1 MLEALFS
8 PRSVAVIG
16 ASRSEGKLGRSVL
29 KNLVQYGYRGPVYP
43 VNLKADEIL
52 GLRCY
57 ARVSD
62 IPHDVDLA
70 VIVVPSR
77 FVPEVM
83 ADCAAKGVKAA
94 IIISA
99 GFREVG
105 PEGAKLERE
114 VVEIARKSGMR
125 LLGPN
130 SLGLI
135 DTASSLNAT
144 FAASMPE
151 RGEIAFMSQSGAL
164 CTSILDWAGPAGVGF
179 SKFVSL
185 GNKADLDEVDM
196 LEAWRDDERSR
207 VILAYLE
214 GIAEGRRFMD
224 VARGLTKEKP
234 LIVVKSGTTSA
245 GSRAVS
251 SHTGSLA
258 GSEAAYNAAFKQ
270 CGVIRARSVE
280 ELFDYSVAFAYQP
293 LPQGERVAIITN
305 AGGPGIMA
313 ADACEKEGLAL
324 AALTAE
330 TIERL
335 RSHLPTA
342 ASLYNPI
349 DVLGDA
355 LADRYRLALEAALQ
369 DANVDAIL
377 VLLTP
382 QAMTQIEET
391 ASSLVEASRRSAKPI
406 LACFMGGERVA
417 PGVEILNR
425 GHVPN
430 YQYPERA
437 VRALAAMCEHRQW
450 REQEIELPVAFTVN
464 RAQAEA
470 AIEKAR
476 AAGRLRLG
484 EMEACQVLSAYG
496 LPLPKAALARS
507 AEEAVASAEEIG
519 YPVVMKVVSPEILHK
534 SDIGGV
540 RVGIQSA
547 SEVRDAF
554 DLITYRATKYMPGAD
569 IWGILVQEMARQTRE
584 VIIGV
589 TKDPQFGHLIMFGL
603 GGIYVEAL
611 KDVTFRVA
619 PLTPSEARAMITEI
633 RSYPLLSGV
642 RGERPAD
649 IDSIVDCLL
658 RVSQLVTDLPE
669 IVELDIN
676 PLMVGEVGQGA
687 LVVDCRMVIE

>member
-1 MLEALFS
+1 MFS

-16 ASRSEGKLGRSVL
+16 ASRREGKLGHSVL
-29 KNLVQYGYRGPVYP
+29 KNLVQYGYQGPIYP
-43 VNLKADEIL
+43 VNPNADDIL
-52 GLRCY
+52 GLQCY
-57 ARVSD
+57 ARVND
-62 IPHDVDLA
+62 IPHEVDLA

-77 FVPEVM
+77 YVPEVV

-94 IIISA
+94 IVISA

-114 VVEIARKSGMR
+114 VVEIARESGMR

-144 FAASMPE
+144 FAASMAK

-196 LEAWRDDERSR
+196 LEAWREDEHSR

-214 GIAEGRRFMD
+214 GIADGRRFMD
-224 VARGLTKEKP
+224 VAKGLTKEKP
-234 LIVVKSGTTSA
+234 LIIVKSGTTSA

-258 GSEAAYNAAFKQ
+258 GSEAAYDAAFKQ

-280 ELFDYSVAFAYQP
+280 GLFDYSVAFAYQP

-313 ADACEKEGLAL
+313 ADACESEGLAL

-330 TIERL
+330 TIEHL
-335 RSHLPTA
+335 RSHLPPA

-355 LADRYRLALEAALQ
+355 LADRYRLALEAALR
-369 DANVDAIL
+369 DPNVDAIL

-406 LACFMGGERVA
+406 LACFMGGEMVA
-417 PGVEILNR
+417 SGAEILNQ
-425 GHVPN
+425 GQVPN

-437 VRALAAMCEHRQW
+437 VRALAAMRDHRQW
-450 REQEIELPVAFTVN
+450 QEQEVELPLAFTVD

-484 EMEACQVLSAYG
+484 EMEACQVISAYG
-496 LPLPKAALARS
+496 LSLPKAALARS
-507 AEEAVASAEEIG
+507 AEEAVASAEGIG

-619 PLTPSEARAMITEI
+619 PLTPGEARAMIAEI

-676 PLMVGEVGQGA
+676 PLMVGEAGQGA